1 MKHTVLISCL
11 SGVIYEQLK
20 PDTSNYITY
29 NYDNVAKLW
38 YIKLTWYVG
47 TKLMGYRLAITDFD
61 LDTIYQNLIID
72 KYSTEVIAAYN
83 KSFN

>member
-29 NYDNVAKLW
+29 CYDNNAKLW
-38 YIKLTWYVG
+38 TIKLTWYVES
-47 TKLMGYRLAITDFD
+47 KLMGYRTTITDFD

>member
-20 PDTSNYITY
+20 PETSNYITY
-29 NYDNVAKLW
+29 NYDNITKLW
-38 YIKLTWYVG
+38 TIKLTWYVG
-47 TKLMGYRLAITDFD
+47 DKLMGYRTTITDFD

-72 KYSTEVIAAYN
+72 KYANEVIAAYN

>member
-29 NYDNVAKLW
+29 NYDNESKLW
-38 YIKLTWYVG
+38 TIKLTWYVG
-47 TKLMGYRLAITDFD
+47 NKLMGYRLA
-61 LDTIYQNLIID
+61 
-72 KYSTEVIAAYN
+72 
-83 KSFN
+83 

>member
-20 PDTSNYITY
+20 PDMSNYITY

-38 YIKLTWYVG
+38 CIKLTWYVG
-47 TKLMGYRLAITDFD
+47 TKLMGYRLAISEFD